1 MPTTAP
7 EILDVLIVGAGI
19 SGIGAARHLQKKCPD
34 KTWRIVEA
42 RERLGG
48 TWDFVIVWHSPR
60 SGCSWPLGE
69 CSFIRVRRVSV
80 ASHGIGIGIRG
91 DPYL

>member
-42 RERLGG
+42 RERLARRG
-48 TWDFVIVWHSPR
+48 VL
-60 SGCSWPLGE
+60 LG
-69 CSFIRVRRVSV
+69 SL
-80 ASHGIGIGIRG
+80 G
-91 DPYL
+91 DE